1 MKFIKLKDQIV
12 NADTIVKVDC
22 PRKTAGLEW
31 YIRTLFD
38 TTKTEE
44 VAIKSLYSNEQ
55 EARSDYNRIVEQ
67 LCSDK

>member
-44 VAIKSLYSNEQ
+44 VFVNSLYNTEE
-55 EARSDYNRIVEQ
+55 EAKSEYNRIVEQ